1 MFIEP
6 LQALVK
12 IEDVD
17 DSSFLQPKK
26 PKTAKKGKKG
36 AREREVRVPILMC
49 SYVSFRLI

>member
-1 MFIEP
+1 MCIEP

-26 PKTAKKGKKG
+26 PKTATKGKKG
-36 AREREVRVPILMC
+36 AREREVRIPILMC
-49 SYVSFRLI
+49 SYVLCCLI